1 MSGPKKSVYRAD
13 NRISEMIAG
22 QLRCEQQILTC
33 ASQTESAL
41 KVLLTSTSA
50 LEGQIANIQL
60 LEKRTGKGYNQ
71 AERIR
76 QLQEMLIRGAQEIKR
91 EFSEN
96 TPRVSNDSVVTPK
109 TFADKQAQLKK
120 HQALQLRAQNL
131 LNVLN
136 DARAQN
142 RFNTSQI
149 QKSIIRDLEDS
160 AAGEP
165 VEPDL
170 RFLKRSSNSN
180 IREIQRS
187 IVDDLSG
194 VYSFDA
200 SDVTTAPE
208 NRFEKRKSALNKKL
222 STLLD
227 DDSLPSEINNDIKQ
241 AILKLQMITET
252 HTLNTFDSITVKGL
266 GKRIAAYQLDRE
278 QRQTDFDALAMR
290 YNALC
295 KMAGEGAKRLSLS
308 EEAKR
313 SLDAEI
319 TRLEDTLMYR
329 HEQAYISESIDEVM
343 AEMGYDLIGTRE
355 VQKRSG
361 KKFRNELFA
370 FHEGTVVNV
379 TFSSDGQISVELGGL
394 AHEDRIP
401 TEDETSVLTRDME
414 TFCGEFAVFERKLRD
429 RGVIVGKRVALSPPS
444 AEYASI
450 INVSDYQRE
459 GSNQISEMNVKEV
472 RRKKA
477 ARKEM
482 RRDS

>member
-1 MSGPKKSVYRAD
+1 M
-13 NRISEMIAG
+13 
-22 QLRCEQQILTC
+22 
-33 ASQTESAL
+33 
-41 KVLLTSTSA
+41 
-50 LEGQIANIQL
+50 
-60 LEKRTGKGYNQ
+60 
-71 AERIR
+71 
-76 QLQEMLIRGAQEIKR
+76 
-91 EFSEN
+91 
-96 TPRVSNDSVVTPK
+96 
-109 TFADKQAQLKK
+109 
-120 HQALQLRAQNL
+120 
-131 LNVLN
+131 
-136 DARAQN
+136 
-142 RFNTSQI
+142 
-149 QKSIIRDLEDS
+149 
-160 AAGEP
+160 
-165 VEPDL
+165 
-170 RFLKRSSNSN
+170 
-180 IREIQRS
+180 
-187 IVDDLSG
+187 
-194 VYSFDA
+194 
-200 SDVTTAPE
+200 TTAPE